1 MSLKNIIKACLPPL
15 LLKPFRKL
23 NSAFTISGSYSSWEA
38 AVKNSNGYN
47 EDSIV
52 EKVKNSLLKVQNGD
66 AVAERDSVLLD
77 EIPYSWPVLS
87 VMLKVSRK
95 GSLRV
100 LDFGGSLGSSY
111 FYYKNWL
118 SDIELEWFIIE
129 QENFVE
135 AGKKHFENE
144 TLKFFNSVNTLSSVN
159 VILLSSVLQYLPD
172 PWSILSELIE
182 LDAEYICIDRTILS
196 KDSRGKIA
204 IQKVSPKIYEASYPV
219 RLIPEKTLIDF
230 LSEKYIKIA
239 EYPGIESA
247 FGYNCKGMIFRNRD

>member
-1 MSLKNIIKACLPPL
+1 MSLKKTVKAIVPPL
-15 LLKPFRKL
+15 LIKPFRKMTA
-23 NSAFTISGSYSSWEA
+23 AFTISGSYSSWDA

-52 EKVKNSLLKVQNGD
+52 EKVKNSLLKVKNGD

-87 VMLKVSRK
+87 VLLKVSRK

-111 FYYKNWL
+111 FYYKDWL
-118 SDIELEWFIIE
+118 DDIELGWFIIE

-144 TLKFFNSVNTLSSVN
+144 TLKFFNSLSTLSSVD
-159 VILLSSVLQYLPD
+159 VVLLSSVLQYLPD
-172 PWSILSELIE
+172 PWSILSELKN
-182 LDAEYICIDRTILS
+182 LQAEFICIDRTILS
-196 KDSRGKIA
+196 MNNKERIA
-204 IQKVSPKIYEASYPV
+204 VQKVSPAIYKASYPI
-219 RLIPEKTLIDF
+219 RLISEDKLIDS
-230 LSEKYIKIA
+230 LADNYIKITD
-239 EYPGIESA
+239 YPWLESNY
-247 FGYNCKGMIFRNRD
+247 GYNCKGLIFKHI